1 MARTKLDYTI
11 TTISLI
17 TLLAFLIF
25 EIIAGADPS
34 SEELIH
40 KGIELTTSE
49 KYDEAINAYDRAI
62 DINQTGEN
70 EREYLWIREF
80 FSDKLLFTK

>member
-1 MARTKLDYTI
+1 MARTKLYYTI
-11 TTISLI
+11 ITILLI
-17 TLLAFLIF
+17 TLLAFPIF
-25 EIIAGADPS
+25 ERIAGVNPS

-49 KYDEAINAYDRAI
+49 KYDEAINAYDKAI

-70 EREYLWIREF
+70 FR
-80 FSDKLLFTK
+80 